1 MENGGLNQKVNQRY
15 NYIQFPDFKLN
26 SKTDKNHKINN
37 INSNNNSN
45 YLCQSQ
51 NISNK
56 NKDKENPLTL
66 SIADKIK
73 EMKEELSK
81 ENYISHQKNNND
93 FKMRL
98 ERLAKGKTGLKNENN
113 SLRNSKEIDLNSM
126 KNKIKSFEDQREK
139 EKTQKKNALDEL
151 DDMFN
156 NFRNNRYGN

>member
-1 MENGGLNQKVNQRY
+1 MENGGLNQKANQRY
-15 NYIQFPDFKLN
+15 NYIHFPEFELN
-26 SKTDKNHKINN
+26 SKTNKNHKINN
-37 INSNNNSN
+37 TYSNKNSN

-56 NKDKENPLTL
+56 NKDKENPLSL

-81 ENYISHQKNNND
+81 ENYVDHKKNNND

-98 ERLAKGKTGLKNENN
+98 ERLAKGKTGLKKENN
-113 SLRNSKEIDLNSM
+113 PLKNSKEIDLNSM
-126 KNKIKSFEDQREK
+126 KNKIKSFENQREK